1 MSQSDKP
8 GYIKTIA
15 RQRCPKC
22 RKGIVFR
29 HGMEMNNKCPYCGT
43 RFDREPG
50 FFTGAMYIGYVI
62 ALPIGVFLMFVLM
75 IVLPDIHPAIH
86 GILAMVGVLPIVPL
100 TVRLSRVLW
109 LDIGGHLSPQDTD
122 DDPPPPPPAPDIDP
136 STHPPMPN
144 RETREKEVIVS
155 G

>member
-1 MSQSDKP
+1 MSKT

-29 HGMEMNNKCPYCGT
+29 HGMEMNNRCPYCGS

-50 FFTGAMYIGYVI
+50 FFTGAMYLGYVI

-75 IVLPDIHPAIH
+75 IVLPDIHPAVH
-86 GILAMVGVLPIVPL
+86 GLLAMVGILPIVPL

-109 LDIGGHLSPQDTD
+109 LDIGGHLSPQDPND
-122 DDPPPPPPAPDIDP
+122 DDPPPPPPPAPDP
-136 STHPPMPN
+136 SINPTAPKGEE
-144 RETREKEVIVS
+144 REQRMTV
-155 G
+155 GA